1 MEWLEIKDQMVRV
14 TVYHKDNTPNILGEL
29 MLLSDA
35 KKLAGAADPNNA
47 RIMVTFPCA
56 IDLL

>member
-1 MEWLEIKDQMVRV
+1 MEWLEIKDQMVCV
-14 TVYHKDNTPNILGEL
+14 TVYYKDNTPNILGKL

-35 KKLAGAADPNNA
+35 KKLAGAADPNTA
-47 RIMVTFPCA
+47 RIMVTFPYA